1 MDYGDEANDGFVQ
14 YGNEEDD
21 GVVGLVP
28 YGFHSS
34 TDDSIELPIKNKKRK
49 RRVQLKNDAWY
60 TMKNKSLRQHGKKY
74 YGKTKEGGHWQY
86 NKVKSARSMKKRCNC
101 IDKGKAAIIKCG
113 KITEPQREEIFN
125 EFWKMSW
132 QQKKV
137 YVRTLIQCIK
147 PKRPRNRAIENVSKR
162 KKTLWYH
169 LRVNN
174 IVLRVCRTLFLNTL
188 SIGRHNCLNWL
199 DTPLVHHI
207 FQEKQQPH
215 TERVQDLHSFFDSIP
230 STDSHYCRSSTTKK
244 YLLPE
249 WRSKRSLYDFYKEQ
263 WCHERETDPVSIT
276 TFNSVFKLKNLSLFL
291 PKKDLCEICSR
302 HNVQNYSN
310 EEFLIHQE
318 KKMKPENKKQ
328 KIKMKSPMF
337 LLLIC
342 NPF

>member
-34 TDDSIELPIKNKKRK
+34 TDDSIELLLKNKK
-49 RRVQLKNDAWY
+49 WY

-101 IDKGKAAIIKCG
+101 IDKGKAAIMKCG

-147 PKRPRNRAIENVSKR
+147 PKRPRNRAIENVSKKR
-162 KKTLWYH
+162 KHCGTTLE
-169 LRVNN
+169 LT
-174 IVLRVCRTLFLNTL
+174 ILFCVCAA
-188 SIGRHNCLNWL
+188 
-199 DTPLVHHI
+199 
-207 FQEKQQPH
+207 
-215 TERVQDLHSFFDSIP
+215 
-230 STDSHYCRSSTTKK
+230 
-244 YLLPE
+244 
-249 WRSKRSLYDFYKEQ
+249 LY
-263 WCHERETDPVSIT
+263 S
-276 TFNSVFKLKNLSLFL
+276 
-291 PKKDLCEICSR
+291 
-302 HNVQNYSN
+302 
-310 EEFLIHQE
+310 
-318 KKMKPENKKQ
+318 
-328 KIKMKSPMF
+328 
-337 LLLIC
+337 
-342 NPF
+342 